1 MSFVQNI
8 RHNLSGDRNIWAI
21 FVFLCVASMLA
32 VYSSAGIMEYRAGG
46 LGVGYSI
53 LKHILL
59 ILVSGFVA
67 YVVHQ
72 LPYKFFSAVAP
83 TFYLLAIVLLIFT
96 MLFGLEINQARRWI
110 SLPIIGF
117 SLQTSDLAKVAII
130 LFLARNISSKQAH
143 IKDLKTAFLP
153 LIIPIVVVCGL
164 IAPADLS
171 SAGILFV
178 TCLIMLFVGRIK
190 MQYILFIILMGL
202 VLLSGLFLFDELFG
216 GVTRVDTW
224 MSRLTDFTSGT
235 ETTDNIQAKIA
246 IAQGGWF
253 GLGPGNSI
261 QRNFIA
267 YPYAD
272 FIYAIICE
280 EYGAI
285 GAFLILIVYLALL
298 FRCTKILT
306 RSRKTFGAVLAFG
319 LCINIVLQALANLA
333 VSVHLVPPTG
343 LNLPMISMGGSSQL
357 FTALQFGIILSVSR
371 EVEKNGLHHKTVKD
385 ESDD

>member
-1 MSFVQNI
+1 MSLVQNVKQ
-8 RHNLSGDRNIWAI
+8 NLKGDRNIWVI
-21 FVFLCVASMLA
+21 FAFLCLASMLA

-53 LKHILL
+53 LKHMLL
-59 ILVSGFVA
+59 IVIGGMVV

-72 LPYKFFSAVAP
+72 LPHRFFSAIAP
-83 TFYLLAIVLLIFT
+83 TFLLVAIGLLIFT
-96 MLFGLEINQARRWI
+96 MFFGVEKNDARRWI

-117 SLQTSDLAKVAII
+117 SLQTSDLAKVAIV
-130 LFLARNISSKQAH
+130 LFLARTISTKQAI
-143 IKDLKTAFLP
+143 IKDFRSAFLP
-153 LIIPIVVVCGL
+153 LLTPILLVCIL
-164 IAPADLS
+164 IAPSDLS
-171 SAGILFV
+171 SAAILFV

-190 MQYILFIILMGL
+190 MKYIMLIFLTGIIALAVFI
-202 VLLSGLFLFDELFG
+202 LLGDFVDGFS
-216 GVTRVDTW
+216 RVDTW
-224 MSRLTDFTSGT
+224 MSRLSDFVNGAGSS
-235 ETTDNIQAKIA
+235 DNTQAKIA

-253 GLGPGNSI
+253 GIGPGNSV

-285 GAFLILIVYLALL
+285 GAFFILILYLLLL

-306 RSRKTFGAVLAFG
+306 RSRKAFGALLAFG

-371 EVEKNGLHHKTVKD
+371 EVEKNGLHKKNLKD